1 VSGQEGSQ
9 TGWRQTRQGD
19 WKCWVEVT
27 SGSDADG
34 GGGKTTMGAS
44 GDGMEVVHRPTV

>member
-1 VSGQEGSQ
+1 M
-9 TGWRQTRQGD
+9 GWCHTRQGD
-19 WKCWVEVT
+19 WKCGVEVA

-44 GDGMEVVHRPTV
+44 EEGMEIVHRPTV